1 MARTGSGDGI
11 SADAVEGLLA
21 YAATQRGFGG
31 GAMRSVERAI
41 ADARVLAARDPVAY
55 AGLLARA
62 LRTGARHLMSR
73 GSPAMAL
80 PLAEE
85 ALGLARSIGGA
96 PLVMALGC
104 TAEVLTALGRK
115 EEAFML
121 LAEAEKE

>member
-31 GAMRSVERAI
+31 AAMRTTERAI
-41 ADARVLAARDPVAY
+41 AGARVLAARDPVTY
-55 AGLLARA
+55 TGLLVRA
-62 LRTGARHLMSR
+62 LRAGCGLLMSR
-73 GSPAMAL
+73 GRPARAL

-85 ALGLARSIGGA
+85 ALELARSLGGA

-115 EEAFML
+115 EEAFIL
-121 LAEAEKE
+121 LVEAEKE